1 MTMATLMFITAYVS
15 MFFVLNF
22 NILVFAENINS
33 GSNVGWELAFQKIK
47 KLQKIVRAQD
57 ERISMLEKRP

>member
-1 MTMATLMFITAYVS
+1 MATLMFITAYVS

-22 NILVFAENINS
+22 HILVFAENINS
-33 GSNVGWELAFQKIK
+33 GSKVGWELALQKIK